1 MAAMRSHQHND
12 AEFAQRY
19 NVQDNRDWKLDLARQ
34 ELRADAH
41 WEEKL
46 IQCAYRPFD
55 TRWAYFSAVAM
66 DRPRRDLKKN
76 VVDKENLCFNLV
88 RQTKSSHWQHAVMT
102 NKPAPAFFVEIK
114 DGSNIFPLYLY
125 VSTKTDLLDDSTSSQ
140 RHPNLA
146 PAFITDFSARLQ
158 LAFVSDG
165 CGDLDKTFGPEDVF
179 HYAYA
184 VFYSPGYRA
193 RYVQFLKIDFPRLP
207 LTRDVALFR
216 RLCGLGRELVAL
228 HLMTEI
234 PKSET
239 RYPVA
244 GDNRVEAV
252 RYSEP
257 ANGSPGRVW
266 INATQY
272 FDKVPPEVWNTHIGG
287 YQVCQ
292 KWLKDRKGRP
302 LSYTDLKHYASIV
315 AALART
321 LELQS
326 AIDTALGQWPL
337 SAKK

>member
-1 MAAMRSHQHND
+1 
-12 AEFAQRY
+12 
-19 NVQDNRDWKLDLARQ
+19 
-34 ELRADAH
+34 
-41 WEEKL
+41 
-46 IQCAYRPFD
+46 
-55 TRWAYFSAVAM
+55 
-66 DRPRRDLKKN
+66 
-76 VVDKENLCFNLV
+76 
-88 RQTKSSHWQHAVMT
+88 MT